1 MRMDFIPFVTRG
13 GFISP
18 LVGNG
23 DKMISANG
31 VSLRYG
37 GRALFENVNIKF
49 TKGNCYG
56 LIGANGSGK
65 STFLKILS
73 GEIEPSKGDVTITPG
88 ERLAVLKQNH
98 YEYDEYEVLKT
109 VMMGHKR
116 LIEIMEEKEKL
127 YAKSEFTEAEGILL
141 SELEAEFAELNGW
154 EAESDAAILL
164 NGLSIGEEYHYKLM
178 KDLDGNEKVRVLLA
192 QALFGN
198 PDILL
203 MDEPTNHLDVASIT
217 WLENFLANFENIVIV
232 VSHDRHFLNQVCTQ
246 IADIDFG
253 KIQLYFGNYDF
264 WYQSSQLALQQMKDA
279 NKKTEARMKELQEF
293 IQRFSA
299 NASKSKQATS
309 RKKLLDK
316 LTLEDI
322 RPSSRKYPFVD
333 FKPDREAGND
343 LLMVSGISKEI
354 EGEQLLKDASIIV
367 NKGDKIAFVGTN
379 GNAKTVL
386 FKILM
391 GEMEPDSGDFKWGI
405 TTSQSYFPR
414 DNSEFFDG
422 VDLSLVDWLRQFSK
436 DQTETFLRGWLGRML
451 FSGEEAL
458 KKASVLSGGEK
469 VRCMLSKM
477 MLSGANVLILDEPT
491 NHLDLE
497 SITALN
503 NGLINYKGTILFS
516 SHDHEFVQTVAN
528 RIIEITPKGII
539 DRQMTYDEYLEN
551 EDIQA
556 LRKEMWL

>member
-1 MRMDFIPFVTRG
+1 
-13 GFISP
+13 
-18 LVGNG
+18 
-23 DKMISANG
+23 MISANG

-49 TKGNCYG
+49 TPGNCYG
-56 LIGANGSGK
+56 LIGANGAGK

-73 GEIEPSKGDVTITPG
+73 GEIEPSKGDVTVTTG
-88 ERLAVLKQNH
+88 ERLAVLKQDH
-98 YEYDEYEVLKT
+98 FEFDEFEVLKT
-109 VMMGHKR
+109 VIMGHKR
-116 LIEIMEEKEKL
+116 LVEIMEEKEVL
-127 YAKSEFTEAEGILL
+127 YAKTDFTEEEGIRL
-141 SELEAEFAELNGW
+141 SELEAEFVELNGW
-154 EAESDAAILL
+154 EADSDAATLL
-164 NGLSIGEEYHYKLM
+164 NGLNISEEHHYKKM
-178 KDLDGNEKVRVLLA
+178 KDLDANMKVRVLLA

-217 WLENFLANFENIVIV
+217 WLENFLSNFENTVIV

-253 KIQLYFGNYDF
+253 KIQLYTGNYDF
-264 WYQSSQLALQQMKDA
+264 WYQSSQLALQQAKDI
-279 NKKTEARMKELQEF
+279 NKKTEAKMKELQEF

-322 RPSSRKYPFVD
+322 KPSSRKYPFVD

-343 LLMVSGISKEI
+343 LLMASGITKEI
-354 EGEQLLKDASIIV
+354 DGELLLNDVSIIV
-367 NKGDKIAFVGTN
+367 NKGDKIAFVGTY
-379 GNAKTVL
+379 GKAKTTI

-391 GEMEPDSGDFKWGI
+391 GETEPDSGEYKWGI
-405 TTSQSYFPR
+405 TTTQAYFPS

-422 VDLSLVDWLRQFSK
+422 IDLSLVDWLRQFSK

-503 NGLINYKGTILFS
+503 NGLINYKGTILFT

-528 RIIEITPKGII
+528 RIIEITPKGVI

-551 EDIQA
+551 EDIAA
-556 LRKEMWL
+556 LRKEMWS